1 MTRKGYRVLYFGS
14 KVIGIAACLFFLVDM
29 FLFFHRFSNGL
40 KQIDYER
47 ILDSPGSLMLYPFF
61 LLPYIIIPL
70 LALIGTFVIVRHFRE
85 IHQESVPIISLLIG
99 GQIWV
104 FLHRLVDWAFRTFP
118 GFFEWAGLSESN
130 LSNLVAIG
138 LLLTTIPVALLSF
151 ALSIAVKEI
160 SIPNIPLE
168 QENPEQRIP

>member
-1 MTRKGYRVLYFGS
+1 
-14 KVIGIAACLFFLVDM
+14 M

-47 ILDSPGSLMLYPFF
+47 VLDSPGPLIFYPIF

-70 LALIGTFVIVRHFRE
+70 LSLLGTFVVVRHFRE

-99 GQIWV
+99 GQSWV
-104 FLHRLVDWAFRTFP
+104 FLSRLVDWAFKIFP
-118 GFFEWAGLSESN
+118 GFFDLVGLSESS
-130 LSNLVAIG
+130 LSSNLVAIG
-138 LLLTTIPVALLSF
+138 LLLTIILVSLISS

-160 SIPNIPLE
+160 SIPDIPIE
-168 QENPEQRIP
+168 PENQEQRIS